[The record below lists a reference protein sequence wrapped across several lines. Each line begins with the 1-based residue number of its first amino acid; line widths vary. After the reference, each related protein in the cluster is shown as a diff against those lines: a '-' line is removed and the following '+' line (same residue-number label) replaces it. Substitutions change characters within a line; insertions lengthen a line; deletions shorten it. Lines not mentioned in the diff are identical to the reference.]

1 MAMADSRMKLQASLP
16 VVSFDYAGLVAWAQG
31 FVSKYNGLV
40 VTEDQIPEIRE
51 VMAEINKAKINID
64 NARKETVKELS
75 APLKDFEGKIKQV
88 NAIFDETYRFLGDQ
102 VQHFVEQEREA
113 KRKLVLDIIA
123 DELASRQAE
132 IEPFDIPV
140 QDKWLNKSTSQ
151 KAVREAVLGIIDQR
165 IESERLRRQAVQV
178 RQERAAAIEQA
189 VKAANSEHSINMP
202 VHKFMDSLCTD
213 PDTDFSA
220 VCDHIKKA
228 AESEVARLSAAS
240 TFSAVPQPAQKQPV
254 ETPASHEPAACA
266 LPTAESGPDKTMSII
281 ISFSPANE
289 GAVRQALA
297 ELKKHCTSYGA
308 RVR

>member
-16 VVSFDYAGLVAWAQG
+16 VVSFDYAGLVAWANG
-31 FVSKYNGLV
+31 FVSKYKGLV
-40 VTEDQIPEIRE
+40 VTEDQIPEIRDI
-51 VMAEINKAKINID
+51 MAEINKAKINLD

-113 KRKLVLDIIA
+113 KRKLVLDMIA
-123 DELASRQAE
+123 EEITARQNE

-151 KAVREAVLGIIDQR
+151 KAVREAIQGIIDQR
-165 IESERLRRQAVQV
+165 IESDRLRRQAVQA

-189 VKAANSEHSINMP
+189 VKAANAENGINMP
-202 VHKFMDSLCTD
+202 VHKFMDTMSAD
-213 PDTDFSA
+213 PDTDFST
-220 VCDHIKKA
+220 VCDRIKKA
-228 AESEVARLSAAS
+228 AEAEVARLSAA
-240 TFSAVPQPAQKQPV
+240 TAATTVQPPAQEQPV
-254 ETPASHEPAACA
+254 AAQATPEPAACA
-266 LPTAESGPDKTMSII
+266 LPTVESGPDKTMSII

>member
-16 VVSFDYAGLVAWAQG
+16 VVSFDYAGLVAWANG
-31 FVSKYNGLV
+31 FVSKYKGLV
-40 VTEDQIPEIRE
+40 VTEEQIPEIRDI
-51 VMAEINKAKINID
+51 MAEINKAKINLD

-88 NAIFDETYRFLGDQ
+88 NAIFDEVYRFLGDQ

-151 KAVREAVLGIIDQR
+151 KAVREAVHGIIDQR
-165 IESERLRRQAVQV
+165 IESECLRRQAVQA

-189 VKAANSEHSINMP
+189 VKAANAENGISMP
-202 VHKFMDSLCTD
+202 VHKFMDSLNTD
-213 PDTDFSA
+213 PDTDFST
-220 VCDHIKKA
+220 VCDRIKKA
-228 AESEVARLSAAS
+228 ADTEVSRLSEGTTAS
-240 TFSAVPQPAQKQPV
+240 VVQQPAQEQPV
-254 ETPASHEPAACA
+254 ETPVSQEPAACA